1 MRFLHIVMRKLICV
15 FLLIPLA
22 SLCQMT
28 PFENSGG
35 KKSATYFECIE
46 FYRKLDK
53 ASAKVS
59 IRTMGMSDAGYPY
72 QLVLFSNDGQ
82 FDPQG
87 WHRHGKIVM
96 LIINGIHPGEP
107 DGIDATMMLLRDL
120 KDGKPKMPDN
130 VVLAIIPIYNIGGA
144 LNRNK
149 YSRVNQD
156 GPESFGFRGNS
167 QNLDL
172 NRDFTKCD
180 SRDARSFST
189 IFHWLN
195 PDIQLDNHVSDGA
208 DYQHTMTLISTQWN
222 KLGGRTGKFLHDKF
236 DPELYNKMERAG
248 WPMCPYVN
256 FDEGNPANGWEAF
269 MDYPR
274 YSSGYA
280 ALFHTISYISET
292 HMLKPFPDRVKST
305 YALINA
311 MIQSAAEFSSQI
323 RQSRKLD
330 AEEELTTNEL
340 ALKWICDSSKTD
352 AISFRGYTAGYK
364 TSNITGKPRL
374 FYDHTR
380 PFEKKIPYYDY
391 FKPDKIIGVPDYYI
405 IPQGWHDVID
415 LLRLNDVETK
425 RLSRDTLINVMAYQ
439 IVDYKSFPK
448 AYEKHHKNYD
458 VRVSSSEEEIQFR
471 EGDVLISTK
480 QAKKR
485 FLVEMLEP
493 TGDDSYFAWNFFDA
507 ILQQKEGYSD
517 YRWED
522 VAESWL
528 QKNPSVR
535 MELEEKKRADSAF
548 SNNAAAQLN
557 FIYKRSPYY
566 EPAHMRYPV
575 YRLPAEH

>member
-1 MRFLHIVMRKLICV
+1 MRKLI
-15 FLLIPLA
+15 FILFSIPLIGIG
-22 SLCQMT
+22 QTT

-35 KKSATYFECIE
+35 KESATYLECIE
-46 FYRKLDK
+46 FYRKMD
-53 ASAKVS
+53 KVS
-59 IRTMGMSDAGYPY
+59 GKISIRSMGMSDAGYPY
-72 QLVLFSNDGQ
+72 QVVLFSNDGQ
-82 FDPQG
+82 FDPQR
-87 WHRHGKIVM
+87 WHAGGKIVM

-107 DGIDATMMLLRDL
+107 DGIDASMMLLRDL
-120 KDGKPKMPDN
+120 NDGKLKMPDN
-130 VVLAIIPIYNIGGA
+130 VVLAIIPVYNIGGA

-180 SRDARSFST
+180 SRDARSFTT

-222 KLGGRTGKFLHDKF
+222 KLGGRTGEFLHDKF
-236 DPELYNKMERAG
+236 DPELYIKMESAG

-256 FDEGNPANGWEAF
+256 FEEDNPANGWEAF

-292 HMLKPFPDRVKST
+292 HMLKPFPERVKST
-305 YALINA
+305 YALMNA
-311 MIQSAAEFSSQI
+311 LIQSAAEFSSQI

-330 AEEELTTNEL
+330 AEEELPANEL

-352 AISFRGYTAGYK
+352 AISFKGYTAAYK
-364 TSNITGKPRL
+364 MSNITGKPRL

-380 PFEKKIPYYDY
+380 PFEKKIPYYNY
-391 FKPDKIIGVPDYYI
+391 FKADKKIGIPDYYI
-405 IPQGWHDVID
+405 IPQGWHEVID
-415 LLRLNDVETK
+415 LLRLNGVELK
-425 RLSRDTLINVMAYQ
+425 RLSKDTLLNVMAYH
-439 IVDYKSFPK
+439 ILDYKSFPK
-448 AYEKHHKNYD
+448 PYEKHHKNYD
-458 VRVSSSEEEIQFR
+458 VRVSSSAEEIQFR
-471 EGDVLISTK
+471 EGDILIATK

-528 QKNPSVR
+528 QKNPSIR
-535 MELEEKKRADSAF
+535 TEMEEKKRTDSVF
-548 SNNAAAQLN
+548 SNNPAAQLN

-575 YRLPAEH
+575 YRLSGQH